1 MKKLTILAIIALL
14 AVPALGALQGTYSD
28 TVFDFERRIGPERV
42 TNFDPRVNVVSINS
56 WVYLEPL
63 YNDEFEGAGRGGYA
77 PMFPRGTARVKSGT
91 WNGFAESQVLINVK
105 DLPVSSKIG
114 GHFEA
119 WLVDDDTG
127 YRLSMGTFTTIFG
140 GVGQLRYRADNYF
153 GAYDRVEITAEPFND
168 WDVLP
173 GPALLQGKI
182 TKDYFYTPQPKQA
195 KLVSSVIKRI

>member
-1 MKKLTILAIIALL
+1 MKKLAVLAIIVIFSA
-14 AVPALGALQGTYSD
+14 PALAALTDSSSD
-28 TVFDFERRIGPERV
+28 TIFNFERRIGPERV

-56 WVYLEPL
+56 WVYLEPM
-63 YNDEFEGAGRGGYA
+63 YADDFEGVGRGGYA

-91 WNGFAESQVLINVK
+91 WNGFPQSQVLIKVK
-105 DLPVSSKIG
+105 DLPVSSRVG

-153 GAYDRVEITAEPFND
+153 GAYDRVEITAEPFDD

-173 GPALLQGKI
+173 GPALLDGRI
-182 TKDYFYTPQPKQA
+182 TKEHFFTPQPKQG
-195 KLVSSVIKRI
+195 KLVSSVISRI